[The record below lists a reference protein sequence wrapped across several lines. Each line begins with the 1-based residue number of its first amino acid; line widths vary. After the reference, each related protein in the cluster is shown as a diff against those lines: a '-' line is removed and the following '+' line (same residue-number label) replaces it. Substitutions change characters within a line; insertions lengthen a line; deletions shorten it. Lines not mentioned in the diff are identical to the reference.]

1 MNRRLIRTRSLL
13 VACLSLVLIGLAAQG
28 GAVAW
33 SEETPIDW
41 YLFQGIP
48 PANARQN
55 LQVAA
60 IHMSI
65 QWKAGYTIRSQG
77 GQTSWVGT
85 IDNYL
90 VTNTMDPSLS
100 WVIRDRASDAA
111 LEHEQCHFDISEVYR
126 RKLEASI
133 SCIQVSGRTSGE
145 TQTALQQQLQS
156 VGSQIL
162 ARLAQIQETYDE
174 ETGHG
179 TLPEQQALWEDR
191 VRVWLDA
198 PMTAP

>member
-13 VACLSLVLIGLAAQG
+13 VACLSLLLFGLAAHG

-33 SEETPIDW
+33 SDETPIDW
-41 YLFQGIP
+41 YLFQGVP
-48 PANARQN
+48 PANAHQL

-65 QWKAGYTIRSQG
+65 EWKAGYTIRSQG

-100 WVIRDRASDAA
+100 WVIRSRATDAA
-111 LEHEQCHFDISEVYR
+111 LEHEQCHFDLSEVYR

-133 SCIQVSGRTSGE
+133 SCIQVTGRTSGE
-145 TQTALQQQLQS
+145 TQTALQQRLQS
-156 VGSQIL
+156 VGSEIL
-162 ARLAQIQETYDE
+162 SRLAQMQDIYDE

-191 VRVWLDA
+191 VRAWLDA